1 MWDFYLR
8 GPSYAF
14 TKFVQCTS
22 TEAINFFKERKK
34 YKKERKRALHK
45 SIGCGW
51 LLLLLYVK

>member
-22 TEAINFFKERKK
+22 TEDINFFKQGKKIQERKK
-34 YKKERKRALHK
+34 K
-45 SIGCGW
+45 SIA
-51 LLLLLYVK
+51 